1 MPLTLIIKSK
11 LKSRGR
17 SDMERILY
25 DEGWGRSL
33 TEEQLD
39 KCEFLERM
47 AKKAGIDKKTNFRQD
62 QIDGVK

>member
-1 MPLTLIIKSK
+1 
-11 LKSRGR
+11 
-17 SDMERILY
+17 MERILY